1 MRKWHDRYEE
11 WRKMSDLQWALLALG
26 VVIIL
31 GVVLFN
37 WWQERKLRTEVS
49 ERFDEP
55 QSDALMEEFH
65 FDAEAILKDEIEPA
79 QEYVDTVPIESVSIE
94 PASAVSSDQETRIDT
109 RPSEA
114 AITENRISSSESIN
128 EVSQAIEEFERDM
141 AAPFEE
147 QQAEEPEAAGK
158 EIEPSEL
165 FADIADDVASPAEL
179 AKEAGLDERLETQ
192 PTAKQPQHVAPTSA
206 HTQLPADADQQ
217 IDLIAVLYLTKPAT
231 GAALREFLLTVAD
244 LDKPIYAH
252 GLGFDGV
259 WRLLTREQEGVEFT
273 RATCSLQLA
282 DRSGFVSKISL
293 GRFQHA
299 VDGIGHK
306 LGAQVEWQGS
316 GDPWRFA
323 SELDQFCVEVDKMVG
338 FNLVQGASGP
348 FTGTKFR
355 GLAEASGL
363 ALREDGAFHYEAESG
378 AESGQSQ
385 FFITNHDTNP
395 FNQEMLR
402 TSVIR
407 GIKFQLDIPRV
418 QNCIEVFN
426 HMVLMARQME
436 NSLNATLVDDNQRP
450 LGETQIEK
458 IRQQLKVI
466 HAKMVTRGVVPGSY
480 SALRLFS

>member
-1 MRKWHDRYEE
+1 METAPAA
-11 WRKMSDLQWALLALG
+11 SDNPQTAVEDTPVPEDKA
-26 VVIIL
+26 VA
-31 GVVLFN
+31 
-37 WWQERKLRTEVS
+37 S
-49 ERFDEP
+49 EGR
-55 QSDALMEEFH
+55 
-65 FDAEAILKDEIEPA
+65 
-79 QEYVDTVPIESVSIE
+79 
-94 PASAVSSDQETRIDT
+94 VSSSD
-109 RPSEA
+109 
-114 AITENRISSSESIN
+114 SIN
-128 EVSQAIEEFERDM
+128 ELNSALQEFEQDM
-141 AAPFEE
+141 AAPFQE
-147 QQAEEPEAAGK
+147 QPAEEPENASK
-158 EIEPSEL
+158 EINPAEL
-165 FADIADDVASPAEL
+165 FADIASPAEL
-179 AKEAGLDERLETQ
+179 AEEAGLDAASAAET
-192 PTAKQPQHVAPTSA
+192 ASSVNQPQQHAAPTSV

-231 GAALREFLLTVAD
+231 GAALREFLLSIAD

-282 DRSGFVSKISL
+282 DRSGFISKISL

-299 VDGIGHK
+299 VDSIGHK

-316 GDPWRFA
+316 GDPWHFA

-338 FNLVQGASGP
+338 FNLVQGPSGP

-363 ALREDGAFHYEAESG
+363 ALREDGAFHYEVETG

-385 FFITNHDTNP
+385 FFITNHDANP
-395 FNQEMLR
+395 FSTEMLR

-418 QNCIEVFN
+418 HNCIEIFN

>member
-1 MRKWHDRYEE
+1 
-11 WRKMSDLQWALLALG
+11 MSDMQWALLALG

-31 GVVLFN
+31 GVVVFN
-37 WWQERKLRTEVS
+37 WWQERKLRVEVG

-55 QSDALMEEFH
+55 QSDALMGEFH
-65 FDAEAILKDEIEPA
+65 FDPEAVLDDDNDSVTAQTYVNTIPMETAPVVIDKPEPVTETPVPEKKAVVAEVQQTSLD
-79 QEYVDTVPIESVSIE
+79 SVNE
-94 PASAVSSDQETRIDT
+94 LNSALH
-109 RPSEA
+109 
-114 AITENRISSSESIN
+114 
-128 EVSQAIEEFERDM
+128 EFEQDM
-141 AAPFEE
+141 AAPFQEQPIEE
-147 QQAEEPEAAGK
+147 KESASK
-158 EIEPSEL
+158 EIDPVEL
-165 FADIADDVASPAEL
+165 FADVASPTEL
-179 AKEAGLDERLETQ
+179 AEEAGLDSSPVADAADSLH
-192 PTAKQPQHVAPTSA
+192 QPQSHVAPTPV
-206 HTQLPADADQQ
+206 HTQLPTDTDQR
-217 IDLIAVLYLTKPAT
+217 IDLIAVLYLTKPVT
-231 GAALREFLLTVAD
+231 GAALREFLLSIAD

-259 WRLLTREQEGVEFT
+259 WRLLTREQEDVEFT

-282 DRSGFVSKISL
+282 DRSGFVSKVSL

-299 VDGIGHK
+299 VDSIGHK

-316 GDPWRFA
+316 GDPWLFA

-338 FNLVQGASGP
+338 FNLVQGPSGP

-363 ALREDGAFHYEAESG
+363 TLKEGGAFHYEAETG

-385 FFITNHDTNP
+385 FFITNHDANP
-395 FNQEMLR
+395 FSAEMLR
-402 TSVIR
+402 TSVIS

-418 QNCIEVFN
+418 HNCIEIFN

-450 LGETQIEK
+450 LGEPQIEK

-466 HAKMVTRGVVPGSY
+466 HAKMVARGVVPGSY

>member
-1 MRKWHDRYEE
+1 
-11 WRKMSDLQWALLALG
+11 MSDLQWALFALG

-55 QSDALMEEFH
+55 QSDALMEDFH
-65 FDAEAILKDEIEPA
+65 FDAEAILKDEEEPA
-79 QEYVDTVPIESVSIE
+79 QQYVDTVPIEPLSTETS
-94 PASAVSSDQETRIDT
+94 SAADRDQETGKDI
-109 RPSEA
+109 RPGQPEVA
-114 AITENRISSSESIN
+114 ENRISSSESIN
-128 EVSQAIEEFERDM
+128 EVSRAIEEFERDM

-147 QQAEEPEAAGK
+147 ESAAEQEAAGK

-165 FADIADDVASPAEL
+165 FADIAAEVASPAEL
-179 AKEAGLDERLETQ
+179 AEEAGLDARLETEPVASQ
-192 PTAKQPQHVAPTSA
+192 PQQHVAPTSA

-217 IDLIAVLYLTKPAT
+217 IDLIAVLYLTKPAS
-231 GAALREFLLTVAD
+231 GAALREFLLNVAD

-252 GLGFDGV
+252 GLGYDGV

-282 DRSGFVSKISL
+282 DRSGFISKISL

-299 VDGIGHK
+299 VDAIGHK

-378 AESGQSQ
+378 IESGQSQ

-395 FNQEMLR
+395 FNPEMLR

-466 HAKMVTRGVVPGSY
+466 HAKMVTRGIVPGSY

>member
-1 MRKWHDRYEE
+1 
-11 WRKMSDLQWALLALG
+11 MSDLQWALLALG

-37 WWQERKLRTEVS
+37 WWQERKLRAEVS

-55 QSDALMEEFH
+55 QSDALMDEFH
-65 FDAEAILKDEIEPA
+65 FDPEAVLEDENEPA
-79 QEYVDTVPIESVSIE
+79 LVQAYVNTIPMETAPAASDNPQTIAEDTPISENKVA
-94 PASAVSSDQETRIDT
+94 ASEGRVSSSD
-109 RPSEA
+109 
-114 AITENRISSSESIN
+114 SIN
-128 EVSQAIEEFERDM
+128 ELNSALQEFEQDM
-141 AAPFEE
+141 AAPFQE
-147 QQAEEPEAAGK
+147 QPMAEPAASK
-158 EIEPSEL
+158 EIDPVEL
-165 FADIADDVASPAEL
+165 FADIASPAEL
-179 AKEAGLDERLETQ
+179 AEEAGLDAASAAETASSANQ
-192 PTAKQPQHVAPTSA
+192 PPQHAAPTSV

-231 GAALREFLLTVAD
+231 GAALREFLLSIAD

-299 VDGIGHK
+299 VDSIGHK

-316 GDPWRFA
+316 GDPWHFA

-338 FNLVQGASGP
+338 FNLVQGPSGP

-363 ALREDGAFHYEAESG
+363 ALREDGAFHYEVETG

-395 FNQEMLR
+395 FSPEMLR

-418 QNCIEVFN
+418 HNCIEIFN